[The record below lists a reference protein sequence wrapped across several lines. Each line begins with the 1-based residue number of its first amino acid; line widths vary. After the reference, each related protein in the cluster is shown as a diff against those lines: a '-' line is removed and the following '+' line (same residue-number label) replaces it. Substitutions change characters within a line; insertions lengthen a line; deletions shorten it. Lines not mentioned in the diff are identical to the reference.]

1 MAAVAS
7 PTSGASAIIRDG
19 VVTNQVTPQQKAEQ
33 EKTAESK
40 NSAAAQKDQF
50 LQLLVAQMKYQDPM
64 QPTSNT
70 EYISQYAT
78 FSSLEQMQNM
88 SATLTMSRANEMAG
102 KSVVIHHKETG
113 TSATQ
118 EIEGIVDYVT
128 FENNKA
134 KVYVNGSAYS
144 VDEVYA
150 VMDDTYT
157 KKAALAESFV
167 KAIDELPELNSLTK
181 DDAKKIENL
190 ANSYDQMDA
199 TTKSLIDPN
208 YVTSLLQ
215 YVKSCTDAGWIGGS
229 SESTGT
235 NGTENGTQAVTPTQ
249 ETGKTGEETQD
260 PGTGEVTDPGTTEAE
275 KAVTPENKDE
285 DTSTGDEETGE
296 GGITTVGDEV
306 DV

>member
-1 MAAVAS
+1 MAAVVS
-7 PTSGASAIIRDG
+7 PTSGANAIIKDG

-33 EKTAESK
+33 EKTVESK

-157 KKAALAESFV
+157 KKAELAESFKKSV
-167 KAIDELPELNSLTK
+167 NELPKLVDLKQS
-181 DDAKKIENL
+181 DAAKIENL
-190 ANSYDQMDA
+190 ANSYDQLDT
-199 TTKSLIDPN
+199 TTKSLIGEDVVN
-208 YVTSLLQ
+208 TLMQ
-215 YVKSCTDAGWIGGS
+215 YVKSCTEAGWIGKAAGTDAAKTD
-229 SESTGT
+229 ETKVEGTGT
-235 NGTENGTQAVTPTQ
+235 DETKVDETKASEAVTP
-249 ETGKTGEETQD
+249 D
-260 PGTGEVTDPGTTEAE
+260 
-275 KAVTPENKDE
+275 NKDE
-285 DTSTGDEETGE
+285 DTSTGDGETGND
-296 GGITTVGDEV
+296 GITTVGDEV